1 MTVLMSRVFTGK
13 VRRVGNS
20 MAVIIP
26 KELLEELGAGEGDTI
41 KLSLAIPTSAR
52 DMVLEGIAGLDRKAQ
67 PFSREKRDRF

>member
-26 KELLEELGAGEGDTI
+26 KELLEELGAGEGDPI

-52 DMVLEGIAGLDRKAQ
+52 DRVLEGIAGLNRKAQ